1 MNLGSSSSLAGSSLA
16 EKANHRG
23 GLDSIKVDPWHSQN
37 NLQEEVTSLETW
49 KQDRLHRA
57 ILRVSEQTNLFTT
70 TIGVISAFLSFL
82 GTTLTV
88 QLARSHSTAW
98 SGSLL
103 VSAGELAIGQ

>member
-1 MNLGSSSSLAGSSLA
+1 M
-16 EKANHRG
+16 
-23 GLDSIKVDPWHSQN
+23 
-37 NLQEEVTSLETW
+37 ETW

-57 ILRVSEQTNLFTT
+57 ILRVSEQTNLFT
-70 TIGVISAFLSFL
+70 IVVISGVLFKCHILSFL
-82 GTTLTV
+82 GTTRTV